1 MLNILKPNE
10 VIDAARRIRSSGW
23 GKLLICYGIY
33 VLLLLSS
40 GWLVRSIGIGAE
52 ITSLLISNAVATV
65 GCVLFMLTIGKRT
78 PESLGLALDGFF
90 KRYALGWLFAAI
102 SLCAVWLVNY
112 FFGAIETS
120 LNPGF
125 SGWLLALLFVGFVF
139 QGFMEEFLLR
149 SLIMT
154 QLSLRLG
161 ALLGIL
167 LNSLLFSLGHVG
179 NSGATWLS
187 TLNTFL
193 IGIVF
198 SLLFYYHDTVWLVSG
213 FHSGWNFILGPVLG
227 VAVSGFELPTSVLA
241 THSNMTRAGLN
252 GGAYGFEAGYP
263 VLALCLILIAGYAA
277 LILKNRSRFI
287 NDPASASDQP
297 AS

>member
-1 MLNILKPNE
+1 MLNILKSNRT
-10 VIDAARRIRSSGW
+10 IDAARGIRNSGW
-23 GKLLICYGIY
+23 RQVILCYGIY
-33 VLLLLSS
+33 VVLMLVS
-40 GWLVRSIGIGAE
+40 GWVIRSMGVSSE
-52 ITSLLISNAVATV
+52 ITSLLASNAVAAI

-78 PESLGLALDGFF
+78 PASLGLALDGFF

-120 LNPGF
+120 LNPDF

-139 QGFMEEFLLR
+139 QGFMEEFQMR

-154 QLSLRLG
+154 QLSLKLG
-161 ALLGIL
+161 ALAGIL
-167 LNSLLFSLGHVG
+167 LNSLFFSLGHVG

-193 IGIVF
+193 IGVVF
-198 SLLFYYHDTVWLVSG
+198 SLFFYYYDTVWLVSG

-241 THSNMTRAGLN
+241 THSNMTRADLN

-263 VLALCLILIAGYAA
+263 VLVLCLILIAGYAA
-277 LILKNRSRFI
+277 LILKNRARFI
-287 NDPASASDQP
+287 NNPASASDHP
-297 AS
+297 ES